1 MKLLISFFVVFI
13 LIINTSLFSQTKSSC
28 SSPEA
33 KQFDFWVGNWKAEW
47 QNKDGSKS
55 EGSNTIK
62 KILGGC
68 VVEENFNGN
77 PGIPLEGKSFSVYNS
92 RSKMWQQTWVDNQG
106 GYLDFTGKYENGKM
120 ILSREATLKD
130 GKSILQ
136 RMVYYNIEKSKFD
149 WDWEISRDKGKTW
162 ELKWRI
168 YYTRKRLIC

>member
-1 MKLLISFFVVFI
+1 MFVI
-13 LIINTSLFSQTKSSC
+13 RG
-28 SSPEA
+28 
-33 KQFDFWVGNWKAEW
+33 KQFDFWVGHWKAEW

-106 GYLDFTGKYENGKM
+106 GYLDFTGNF
-120 ILSREATLKD
+120 KD
-130 GKSILQ
+130 
-136 RMVYYNIEKSKFD
+136 
-149 WDWEISRDKGKTW
+149 W
-162 ELKWRI
+162 
-168 YYTRKRLIC
+168 